1 MSVEAPPL
9 KSDTTPDRTP
19 AEVGPQFNPEFVAA
33 TRELERQWQKS
44 FAAIAAR
51 FGVDPASYRLATD
64 SGLPLK
70 AAYFPHDVDDRTE
83 NALAAPGVFPFT
95 RGLYAAQYQF
105 MPWANQPVIGYGL
118 AEDTRRRMDFL
129 QSQGMTGYFGSTF
142 YNLVYDLVSHEGLDP
157 DHPAAEGRVGQCGM
171 AVYSVED
178 QARLFD
184 GLPLEKIN
192 VVHISYYEVLPV
204 LAHYL
209 AYARRRGVEWG
220 KLGGNSMSW
229 YYQSAYVGM
238 TCFPPKSG
246 MSLAVEL
253 VNFCTRHMPRWNTVN
268 IFGYGMEEAG
278 STAVQEA
285 AYSVAAGI
293 DYARACVASG
303 LHPDQFLSRF
313 GFQISQANDFFEEIC
328 KVRALR
334 RLWARK
340 CHELGARDPKS
351 MHVRIHT
358 HTSGAVLTAQQPL
371 NNLIRTTLHT
381 LGAALSG
388 VQAMEVSSFDEALA
402 IPTEH
407 AHTMALRVQQII
419 QEESGITR
427 VADPLGGSYYVEHLT
442 SKIEQEAG
450 KLIDEVEARGGF
462 HRCHDF
468 IRARIEESAAR
479 WRDEVDAKKRIV
491 VGVNK
496 YVSSEMQ
503 DIEVFKL
510 NPEAERVAVE
520 RVRALRARRDRQCWE
535 RAMADLD
542 AAAQRLRDGEY
553 GVLMPAMIEAADADA
568 TTGELMGVLKKH
580 LGWSSPY

>member
-1 MSVEAPPL
+1 MSAVLQSKEDVAGGDAPHRLP
-9 KSDTTPDRTP
+9 
-19 AEVGPQFNPEFVAA
+19 PQFNREFLEA
-33 TRELERQWQKS
+33 TRALEQEWQQK
-44 FAAIAAR
+44 FAAIASR
-51 FGVDPASYRLATD
+51 FGVDASSYRPSTD

-70 AAYFPHDVDDRTE
+70 PAYFPHDVANQADDT
-83 NALAAPGVFPFT
+83 ASAPGLFPFT

-118 AEDTRRRMDFL
+118 PEDTRKRMDYL

-178 QARLFD
+178 QAMLFD
-184 GLPLEKIN
+184 GLPLDKIN

-209 AYARRRGVEWG
+209 AYARRRGVPWH

-238 TCFPPKSG
+238 TCFPPKAG
-246 MSLAVEL
+246 MDLAVEL
-253 VNFCTRHMPRWNTVN
+253 VNFCTREMPRWNTVN

-278 STAVQEA
+278 ATAVQEA

-293 DYARACVASG
+293 DYARACVRSG

-328 KVRALR
+328 KIRALR

-371 NNLIRTTLHT
+371 NNLIRTTLHAF
-381 LGAALSG
+381 GAALSG

-419 QEESGITR
+419 QDESGITR

-442 SKIEQEAG
+442 NTIEAEAM

-462 HRCHDF
+462 HKCHDF
-468 IRARIEESAAR
+468 VRARIEESAAR

-496 YVSSEMQ
+496 YQSAEIQ

-510 NPEAERVAVE
+510 NPEVERVAVE
-520 RVRALRARRDRQCWE
+520 RVRALRARRDNARWAG
-535 RAMADLD
+535 AMAALD
-542 AAAQRLRDGEY
+542 NAAARMAAGEV

-568 TTGELMGVLKKH
+568 TTGELMAVLKKH

>member
-1 MSVEAPPL
+1 
-9 KSDTTPDRTP
+9 
-19 AEVGPQFNPEFVAA
+19 
-33 TRELERQWQKS
+33 
-44 FAAIAAR
+44 
-51 FGVDPASYRLATD
+51 
-64 SGLPLK
+64 
-70 AAYFPHDVDDRTE
+70 
-83 NALAAPGVFPFT
+83 
-95 RGLYAAQYQF
+95 
-105 MPWANQPVIGYGL
+105 
-118 AEDTRRRMDFL
+118 MDFL
-129 QSQGMTGYFGSTF
+129 EAQGMTGYFGNTF
-142 YNLVYDLVSHEGLDP
+142 YNLVYDLVSHEGVDP

-171 AVYSVED
+171 AVYSCED
-178 QARLFD
+178 NARLFD
-184 GLPLEKIN
+184 GLALEKIN

-209 AYARRRGVEWG
+209 AYARRRGIPWA

-238 TCFPPKSG
+238 TCFPPKGG
-246 MSLAVEL
+246 MDLAVEL
-253 VNFCTRHMPRWNTVN
+253 VGFCTREMPRWNTVN

-278 STAVQEA
+278 ATAVQEVA
-285 AYSVAAGI
+285 FSVAAGI
-293 DYARACVASG
+293 DYARACVQSG

-328 KVRALR
+328 KIRALR

-371 NNLIRTTLHT
+371 NNLIRTTLHA

-427 VADPLGGSYYVEHLT
+427 VADPLGGSYFVESLT
-442 SKIEQEAG
+442 NQIEAAAEEIYG
-450 KLIDEVEARGGF
+450 EVEARGGY

-468 IRARIEESAAR
+468 VRARIEASAAR
-479 WRDEVDAKKRIV
+479 WRDQVDAKQRIV
-491 VGVNK
+491 VGMNK
-496 YVSSEMQ
+496 FASAEEQ
-503 DIEVFKL
+503 EIEVFKV
-510 NPEAERVAVE
+510 NPGAERVAIE
-520 RVRALRARRDRQCWE
+520 RIRELRARRDHGKWE
-535 RAMADLD
+535 RAMAALRD
-542 AAAQRLRDGEY
+542 AAKRFAGGER
-553 GVLMPAMIEAADADA
+553 GLLMPAMIDASDADA
-568 TTGELMGVLKKH
+568 TTGELMGVLKEAV
-580 LGWSSPY
+580 GWAPPY